1 MAIKP
6 KKQMPANKGETG
18 GGMLRGGTS
27 SKLPSK
33 LVDQLKADIKAQQA
47 AKAATA
53 KKAEKAK
60 RLKETAAGAEKA
72 IKAIQKRPAT
82 NGAATADAARK
93 AAAKANTAKFS
104 NKQTKKLD
112 QLDRRSKAVAPGKKY
127 SDMTPAEKRKWDSL
141 NAEATTR
148 MTKKK
153 GM

>member
-1 MAIKP
+1 MAAMKP

-18 GGMLRGGTS
+18 GGIARGTSGSKGVTS
-27 SKLPSK
+27 SKLPPK
-33 LVDQLKADIKAQQA
+33 LVNQLKADVKAQQN
-47 AKAATA
+47 A
-53 KKAEKAK
+53 KKSA
-60 RLKETAAGAEKA
+60 
-72 IKAIQKRPAT
+72 
-82 NGAATADAARK
+82 
-93 AAAKANTAKFS
+93 
-104 NKQTKKLD
+104 